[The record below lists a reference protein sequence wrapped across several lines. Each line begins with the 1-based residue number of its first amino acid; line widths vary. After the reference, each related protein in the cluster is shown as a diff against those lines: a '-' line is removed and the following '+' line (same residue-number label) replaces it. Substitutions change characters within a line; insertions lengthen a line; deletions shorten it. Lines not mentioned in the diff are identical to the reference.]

1 MHDNPQT
8 VRRPCHERR
17 LRLVRGLATLC
28 YLVFV
33 GSGML
38 ALLTIALGSVGA
50 HNSLGMEAIDVAMS
64 FGQWPLFFQVF
75 VPLGSVVCVVDLVLR
90 SRHAYRYL

>member
-1 MHDNPQT
+1 M
-8 VRRPCHERR
+8 
-17 LRLVRGLATLC
+17 RGLATLC

-38 ALLTIALGSVGA
+38 ALLSIAIGSAGA
-50 HNSLGMEAIDVAMS
+50 HNSLGMEAIDVAMN
-64 FGQWPLFFQVF
+64 FGQWPVFFQVI

-90 SRHAYRYL
+90 SRHAYRSL